1 MNKINW
7 LKNVNFLLKIKYL
20 INNEGYVDCI
30 IIGYSS
36 DDDFE
41 TKEKFMNAGC
51 SYVETKPSSF
61 DCFRK
66 II

>member
-1 MNKINW
+1 M
-7 LKNVNFLLKIKYL
+7 

-61 DCFRK
+61 DCFKK
-66 II
+66 IV